1 MKHLLALLLVFLMA
15 CATGI
20 YSQGYTVIEG
30 KLLSVPITD
39 RSSKRLSF
47 YLKTATGERII
58 AIAENTE
65 NFSLLRSLSNA
76 VGHNKETIFLFC
88 KPADSEWREYVDSVD
103 YEVFG
108 VGYYDNYAERY
119 VTIITTYGSSFGD
132 VMKSQDWASFV
143 TGLMKK
149 GISAAI

>member
-1 MKHLLALLLVFLMA
+1 MS

-20 YSQGYTVIEG
+20 YSQGYIVIEG

-39 RSSKRLSF
+39 RESKRLTF
-47 YLKTATGERII
+47 YLKTTEGSSII

-65 NFSLLRSLSNA
+65 NFSLLRSLANA
-76 VGHNKETIFLFC
+76 VGNNKETIFFFC
-88 KPADSEWREYVDSVD
+88 QPADSEWREYVDSVD

-108 VGYYDNYAERY
+108 VGYFDNYAERY

-132 VMKSQDWASFV
+132 VMRSQDWAAFT
-143 TGLMKK
+143 TGLIKK
-149 GISAAI
+149 GLNAAI